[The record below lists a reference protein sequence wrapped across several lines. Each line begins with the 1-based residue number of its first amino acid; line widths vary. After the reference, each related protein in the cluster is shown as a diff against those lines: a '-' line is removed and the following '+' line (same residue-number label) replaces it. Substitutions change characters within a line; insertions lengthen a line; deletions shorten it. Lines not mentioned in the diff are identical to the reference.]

1 MKGHRILLNGTNA
14 DPSPGG
20 LTQCDRTEVE
30 LMISDTLDCSAAENN
45 ETKPSY
51 LLLMTEAAMVR
62 LGKVYFLFWSWSE
75 AVLRSFSLFLDSDT
89 YVWAM
94 RRSVAASTC
103 K

>member
-51 LLLMTEAAMVR
+51 
-62 LGKVYFLFWSWSE
+62 
-75 AVLRSFSLFLDSDT
+75 
-89 YVWAM
+89 
-94 RRSVAASTC
+94 
-103 K
+103 